1 MSDTEPTRQTVLD
14 LIVEK
19 GPVTA
24 AHLAKILRLTTA
36 AVRRH
41 ITALETGQM
50 ITVYDPAPQAK
61 RGRGRPARHY
71 IATGKG
77 REGLSE
83 DYSKLASRALG
94 FIEQVAGP
102 GGIDTFAA
110 AHSRDIER
118 RYAPMIKEAG
128 SDPKAR
134 ARALAD
140 ALTADGYAATVREV
154 GNGGFAVQLC
164 QGNCPVQEVAGE
176 FPQLCEAE
184 TQAFSRL
191 LNVHVQRLATLADGE
206 HVCTTSVPIALP
218 NPKIPRKPVN
228 MAE

>member
-1 MSDTEPTRQTVLD
+1 MSETEPTRQTVLD

-24 AHLAKILRLTTA
+24 AHLAKILSLTTA

-41 ITALETGQM
+41 ITALESAQM
-50 ITVYDPAPQAK
+50 IAVYETCGHAK

-71 IATGKG
+71 VATGKG

-94 FIEQVAGP
+94 FIEQLAGP
-102 GGIDTFAA
+102 DGIDTFAA

-118 RYAPMIKEAG
+118 RYAPLIKEAG
-128 SDPKAR
+128 PDPRAR

-191 LNVHVQRLATLADGE
+191 LDVHVQRLATLADGE
-206 HVCTTSVPIALP
+206 HVCTTSVPIVLP
-218 NPKIPRKPVN
+218 SPKFSVN
-228 MAE
+228 R

>member
-1 MSDTEPTRQTVLD
+1 MSETEPTRQTVLD

-24 AHLAKILRLTTA
+24 AHLAKILSLTTA

-41 ITALETGQM
+41 ITALESAQM
-50 ITVYDPAPQAK
+50 IAVYETYGHAK

-71 IATGKG
+71 VATGKG

-94 FIEQVAGP
+94 FIEQLAGP
-102 GGIDTFAA
+102 DGIDTFAA

-118 RYAPMIKEAG
+118 RYAPLIKEAG
-128 SDPKAR
+128 PDPR

-191 LNVHVQRLATLADGE
+191 LDVHVQRLATLADGE
-206 HVCTTSVPIALP
+206 HVCTTSVPLVLP
-218 NPKIPRKPVN
+218 SPKILRKSVN
-228 MAE
+228 MAD

>member
-1 MSDTEPTRQTVLD
+1 MSETEPTRQTVLD

-24 AHLAKILRLTTA
+24 AHLAKILSLTTA

-41 ITALETGQM
+41 ITALESEQM
-50 ITVYDPAPQAK
+50 IAVYETYGHTK

-71 IATGKG
+71 VATGKG

-94 FIEQVAGP
+94 FIEQLAGP
-102 GGIDTFAA
+102 DGIDTFAA

-118 RYAPMIKEAG
+118 RYAPLIKEAG
-128 SDPKAR
+128 SDPRAR

-191 LNVHVQRLATLADGE
+191 LDVHVQRLATLADGE
-206 HVCTTSVPIALP
+206 HVCTTSVPIVFP
-218 NPKIPRKPVN
+218 SPKILRKSVN
-228 MAE
+228 MAD

>member
-36 AVRRH
+36 AIRRH
-41 ITALETGQM
+41 ITALESAQM
-50 ITVYDPAPQAK
+50 IAVYESGQQTK

-102 GGIDTFAA
+102 DGIDSFAA

-118 RYAPMIKEAG
+118 RYAPLIKEAG
-128 SDPKAR
+128 TDPRSR

-154 GNGGFAVQLC
+154 GNGGFAVQL
-164 QGNCPVQEVAGE
+164 
-176 FPQLCEAE
+176 L
-184 TQAFSRL
+184 
-191 LNVHVQRLATLADGE
+191 
-206 HVCTTSVPIALP
+206 
-218 NPKIPRKPVN
+218 PRKLPG
-228 MAE
+228 ARSCG

>member
-1 MSDTEPTRQTVLD
+1 MSETEPTRQTVLD

-24 AHLAKILRLTTA
+24 AHLAKILSLTTA

-41 ITALETGQM
+41 ITALEAAQM
-50 ITVYDPAPQAK
+50 IAVYETYGHAK

-71 IATGKG
+71 VATGKG

-94 FIEQVAGP
+94 FIEQLAGP
-102 GGIDTFAA
+102 DGIDTFAA

-118 RYAPMIKEAG
+118 RYAPLIKEAG
-128 SDPKAR
+128 PDPRAR

-191 LNVHVQRLATLADGE
+191 LDVHVQRLATLADGE
-206 HVCTTSVPIALP
+206 HVCTTSVPIVLP
-218 NPKIPRKPVN
+218 SPKILRKSVN
-228 MAE
+228 MAD